1 MAIAAKCDLLKTLD
15 ERQLLEG
22 TADNW
27 LGIEPQPSFNHS
39 AVDAPEIN
47 AKVQVALQQ
56 IAFLK
61 GRVLTV
67 HSASDSIAYRER

>member
-1 MAIAAKCDLLKTLD
+1 MAIAAKCDLLKTLG
-15 ERQLLEG
+15 ERQLLES

-27 LGIEPQPSFNHS
+27 LGIEPHPSFNHS
-39 AVDAPEIN
+39 AVDTPEIN
-47 AKVQVALQQ
+47 AKVQIALQQ

-67 HSASDSIAYRER
+67 HYASDSIA